1 MNYYNTLEQYRQQIE
16 SLSCENEELEEVVAT
31 LESDYD
37 ELAEENDELKLL
49 LYRLHQV
56 IGDISEHFEEYSHL
70 CRTLFG
76 VCTTAAPHLDA
87 HKRRT
92 VKGLVKKTGE
102 QGQELNDSI
111 RALNDLLEHMREL
124 GMFAAVE
131 SECEDECD
139 LM

>member
-1 MNYYNTLEQYRQQIE
+1 MEMYQQQIE
-16 SLSCENEELEEVVAT
+16 NLRIEKEELEEVVAA

-70 CRTLFG
+70 CRTMFG
-76 VCTTAAPHLDA
+76 ICNAAAPHLDT

-92 VKGLVKKTGE
+92 VNGLVKKTIETGE
-102 QGQELNDSI
+102 DMNDYFRRLSALMEQMCEL
-111 RALNDLLEHMREL
+111 DL
-124 GMFAAVE
+124 FDIDE
-131 SECEDECD
+131 SDEACD

>member
-16 SLSCENEELEEVVAT
+16 NLSCENEELEEVVAA

-37 ELAEENDELKLL
+37 VLSEENDALKLL
-49 LYRLHQV
+49 LYRFRQY

-70 CRTLFG
+70 CRTMFG
-76 VCTTAAPHLDA
+76 ICNTAASYLDI

-92 VKGLVKKTGE
+92 MKGLMKKTGE
-102 QGQELNDSI
+102 QGQDLNDSL
-111 RALNDLLEHMREL
+111 RDLSHLLEQMVEL
-124 GMFAAVE
+124 DLFDIDA
-131 SECEDECD
+131 SDEACD

>member
-1 MNYYNTLEQYRQQIE
+1 MNYCKTMEMYQQQIE
-16 SLSCENEELEEVVAT
+16 NLRIEKEELEEVVTA

-92 VKGLVKKTGE
+92 VKGLVKKTNE
-102 QGQELNDSI
+102 YSDELNASLHELD
-111 RALNDLLEHMREL
+111 RLLEQMVEL
-124 GMFAAVE
+124 GRFDIDE
-131 SECEDECD
+131 SEEAGD
-139 LM
+139 LR

>member
-1 MNYYNTLEQYRQQIE
+1 MNYCKTMEMYQQQIE
-16 SLSCENEELEEVVAT
+16 NLHIEKEELEEVVAA

-76 VCTTAAPHLDA
+76 ICTTAAPHLDA

-92 VKGLVKKTGE
+92 VKGLVKKTNE
-102 QGQELNDSI
+102 YSDELNASLHELD
-111 RALNDLLEHMREL
+111 RLLEQMVEL
-124 GMFAAVE
+124 GRFDIDE
-131 SECEDECD
+131 SEEACD
-139 LM
+139 LR

>member
-1 MNYYNTLEQYRQQIE
+1 MNYYNTLEQYRQKIE
-16 SLSCENEELEEVVAT
+16 NLSCENEELEEVVAA
-31 LESDYD
+31 LEADYD
-37 ELAEENDELKLL
+37 VLSEENDALKLL
-49 LYRLHQV
+49 LYRLRQY

-70 CRTLFG
+70 CRTMFG
-76 VCTTAAPHLDA
+76 ICNTAAPHLDA

-124 GMFAAVE
+124 GLFAAVE